1 MYKRKY
7 ISDTTITLITLIVF
21 VLIGRFYLEVFTNN
35 ECYILAGILVA
46 FSIAGFIERI
56 AGALEAIKEMFEE
69 DNL

>member
-1 MYKRKY
+1 MTKKRY
-7 ISDTTITLITLIVF
+7 ITDTTITLITLVVF
-21 VLIGRFYLEVFTNN
+21 VLIGRFYLEVSTNN

-56 AGALEAIKEMFEE
+56 ASALEAIKEMYEE